1 MKKILKKLKIFLRK
15 VLDYET
21 GDLNHITRMFDRG
34 IISLSL
40 DDWNSLTPYQQM
52 SMIIITD
59 EIVKFRSCK
68 DSFLTY

>member
-1 MKKILKKLKIFLRK
+1 MRK

-59 EIVKFRSCK
+59 EIVKFRSKK